1 MSSKRPLLAW
11 ESLIVYGGDTI
22 WRPTGYRPFGTRS
35 SSAGATGSLGAM
47 VGMKPPQFAVW
58 MFTQLGARA
67 GDDRVYLYA
76 PWLR

>member
-1 MSSKRPLLAW
+1 
-11 ESLIVYGGDTI
+11 
-22 WRPTGYRPFGTRS
+22 
-35 SSAGATGSLGAM
+35 M